1 MGTSCHKL
9 GNAGKPQSDGR
20 GLGSEQHQHDSDEA
34 ADAVPGKLSPFR
46 RSDSFRTSPS
56 QPAPRPPKL
65 VRGWTATEQSEDKLA
80 IMMANVVPE
89 WSGIDPSRIQV
100 QCKSGQGRL
109 STYKVSADGV
119 QPPHVA
125 LHCWDEEAM
134 EDPLSV
140 ERTGTAAELFS
151 AHGAAPRRLAAGGD
165 WFAEVWEGTGPE
177 LSDAVLEELG
187 RLIADVH
194 SWPTTWFDPFRAR
207 LKERW
212 PFLESVPDASHVW
225 PSTCREEN
233 LAELSEEALAAW
245 LRPQAFTPA
254 TKIGARAVTVHADI
268 HMFNLLQTD
277 DGLRIIDF
285 EWTVVAH
292 AAQDLA
298 TVVRVCCPKD
308 LRQKR
313 LFVKAYLTACA
324 ASTDSEDVDQ
334 LLFDAEVCFLTSHMG
349 PLFPGDDDDEHR
361 WLSNLEDF
369 NSFIS
374 FARASPTLRAKV
386 LEDGIVRY
394 VKDIRVVVKAGS
406 PVVLCTCQNLVNDYF
421 FLHDDGTLSPDA
433 RRDLALGTDAD
444 GWVVLAHRSG
454 GDVLRFQVVDAKGT
468 TPQALTLQSEVG
480 RGVVIAEETMVGP
493 SQVQKLRLGKAS
505 DAVIVVADGSIVRL
519 ASDDALA
526 LHVGDPAFELARKQ
540 NQELYAAAKEGNLA
554 TMEQL
559 IGEGADVN
567 WPREHESLGHVAA
580 REGQSQALKVLLA
593 HGFDVNTRPCGA
605 IFQPCS
611 VELLLCR

>member
-1 MGTSCHKL
+1 MAWIDFSYATWEPSVGAADISMGTVTAQSGVPSLEFGGIGPYFPGGYMVPVIEWGQYNVRFYCPAEMGDGDYCKVVESLFQKPFPKKDEIGSMLWHMTRFDGGRKYVRDTWL
-9 GNAGKPQSDGR
+9 VPPWVTPDETYPETHEKFHSYNILVLMHGNG
-20 GLGSEQHQHDSDEA
+20 
-34 ADAVPGKLSPFR
+34 
-46 RSDSFRTSPS
+46 T
-56 QPAPRPPKL
+56 
-65 VRGWTATEQSEDKLA
+65 
-80 IMMANVVPE
+80 I
-89 WSGIDPSRIQV
+89 
-100 QCKSGQGRL
+100 
-109 STYKVSADGV
+109 
-119 QPPHVA
+119 
-125 LHCWDEEAM
+125 DEEHFSRFMMKLDGQDLIVPKA
-134 EDPLSV
+134 L
-140 ERTGTAAELFS
+140 ERT
-151 AHGAAPRRLAAGGD
+151 RR
-165 WFAEVWEGTGPE
+165 P
-177 LSDAVLEELG
+177 
-187 RLIADVH
+187 
-194 SWPTTWFDPFRAR
+194 
-207 LKERW
+207 
-212 PFLESVPDASHVW
+212 
-225 PSTCREEN
+225 
-233 LAELSEEALAAW
+233 
-245 LRPQAFTPA
+245 
-254 TKIGARAVTVHADI
+254 
-268 HMFNLLQTD
+268 
-277 DGLRIIDF
+277 
-285 EWTVVAH
+285 
-292 AAQDLA
+292 
-298 TVVRVCCPKD
+298 
-308 LRQKR
+308 RQK
-313 LFVKAYLTACA
+313 
-324 ASTDSEDVDQ
+324 VDQ

-394 VKDIRVVVKAGS
+394 VKDIRAVVKAGS

-493 SQVQKLRLGKAS
+493 SQVRKLRLGKAS
-505 DAVIVVADGSIVRL
+505 DAVIVVADGSIVRF

-605 IFQPCS
+605 VFQPCP
-611 VELLLCR
+611 VELMLCR

>member
-1 MGTSCHKL
+1 
-9 GNAGKPQSDGR
+9 
-20 GLGSEQHQHDSDEA
+20 
-34 ADAVPGKLSPFR
+34 
-46 RSDSFRTSPS
+46 
-56 QPAPRPPKL
+56 
-65 VRGWTATEQSEDKLA
+65 
-80 IMMANVVPE
+80 MMANVVPE

-593 HGFDVNTRPCGA
+593 HGFDVNTRASYGGTPVIEAAQYGHAECIRVLLQAPSLDLTIVEDGKNA
-605 IFQPCS
+605 LEWARHPESLCHLHGGHAQ
-611 VELLLCR
+611 VEELLAPHLMKS

>member
-1 MGTSCHKL
+1 MPAVASGDHHHFDICICCFEHGTNEMLQTALSGAYESMPSAEHAKGKDLLIPRRSIGTYRTSFPRSAMGASCHKL
-9 GNAGKPQSDGR
+9 GNAGEPQSDGR
-20 GLGSEQHQHDSDEA
+20 AEQHQHDSDEA

-46 RSDSFRTSPS
+46 RSDSFRTTSPK
-56 QPAPRPPKL
+56 PAPRPPKL
-65 VRGWTATEQSEDKLA
+65 VRGWTATEQSASSKREQNVHVETGTCREAKLAVTLVRDAWVGRGLQGAYIAVVDKDVLAASRGRQWGEELVLCPRGSEMEDDEPLDVLEFWYLWGDVPPESPPLSPQATDSDLEPSARGRLALIPSGDVERTDPDSDLEPSARGRLALIPSGNAERTDPDTGPRSCDEEKATIEIPIAKAEEIFSNRGNPPGDVVQSDSAVKEDKLA

-89 WSGIDPSRIQV
+89 WHGIDPSRIQV

-109 STYKVSADGV
+109 STYKVSANGA

-177 LSDAVLEELG
+177 LSDSVLEELG

-212 PFLESVPDASHVW
+212 PFLQSVPAASHVW

-313 LFVKAYLTACA
+313 LFVKAYLAACA
-324 ASTDSEDVDQ
+324 ASTCNED
-334 LLFDAEVCFLTSHMG
+334 AC
-349 PLFPGDDDDEHR
+349 
-361 WLSNLEDF
+361 
-369 NSFIS
+369 
-374 FARASPTLRAKV
+374 K
-386 LEDGIVRY
+386 
-394 VKDIRVVVKAGS
+394 
-406 PVVLCTCQNLVNDYF
+406 
-421 FLHDDGTLSPDA
+421 
-433 RRDLALGTDAD
+433 
-444 GWVVLAHRSG
+444 
-454 GDVLRFQVVDAKGT
+454 
-468 TPQALTLQSEVG
+468 LQD
-480 RGVVIAEETMVGP
+480 R
-493 SQVQKLRLGKAS
+493 
-505 DAVIVVADGSIVRL
+505 
-519 ASDDALA
+519 
-526 LHVGDPAFELARKQ
+526 
-540 NQELYAAAKEGNLA
+540 
-554 TMEQL
+554 
-559 IGEGADVN
+559 
-567 WPREHESLGHVAA
+567 
-580 REGQSQALKVLLA
+580 
-593 HGFDVNTRPCGA
+593 
-605 IFQPCS
+605 
-611 VELLLCR
+611 